1 MDYKFRDAIDVER
14 AMPHKAMEERIMK
27 LKRELE
33 TKYQNDLEHEVARLK
48 QFETAR
54 IRFDLE
60 AKQKDKMD
68 SFRNEFETM
77 HMDKLKELKMRES
90 EILNRVKSKE
100 QEIERAAFEH
110 R

>member
-1 MDYKFRDAIDVER
+1 M
-14 AMPHKAMEERIMK
+14 
-27 LKRELE
+27 
-33 TKYQNDLEHEVARLK
+33 K

-60 AKQKDKMD
+60 VKQKDKMD
-68 SFRNEFETM
+68 AFRNEFESM

-100 QEIERAAFEH
+100 QEIERAAF
-110 R
+110 